1 MAAETVSELYFRLG
15 LDYSDLKSDI
25 IDAEKTLTQNLQQ
38 INRQEEMLKLKANI
52 ELNGVEEGIQSSQ
65 ALQIQLKA
73 LEEQMVLQ
81 RDKIN
86 LTSAAYEEMRNAQG
100 DTAEITQKLSLQ
112 LEQEKFVMSELERQT
127 RELTE
132 QSKIA
137 IGVQWELLG
146 LIEPAIKG
154 IDSYIAAG
162 HAIPIPHVK
171 AVAAAAIGLGA
182 ILVGTIEATGEVK
195 DSIEK
200 VDALNIDNAQ
210 ANVSNSMQAI
220 HDTSIKTAEDIDKAF
235 AKTSANMQAHLE
247 KTATDIFIDN
257 AGDFFRIAFLM
268 TNETESFSEALQA
281 INSQAVFMSTEWG
294 KEAVVT
300 LGTLKTIDAAANSII
315 SFTKPSVEAFRELKT
330 QADELNLSLNKT
342 QKFTAIVDL
351 AGADYNDVRDYVRG
365 VQDAVIKGDSSDP
378 EVIAMDKYNVSIQNA
393 NGTLLSFDKTLE
405 NLYQGFL
412 KAREAGEA
420 EAYVIMTNGQ
430 AVQDV
435 LPFFERLA
443 DAEEKFGK
451 IKRSTSDYAGLDEL
465 STRLKLVDVQSKELE
480 SALESLTVPLANF
493 AAESK
498 FDYYK
503 KITELIEDNRE
514 AILKW
519 EFVLI
524 EALKRVKTF
533 LGEMSDYAIEALT
546 SPDDYFGVTDKIQ
559 SFISAI
565 DDTLGVTEKL
575 NKVLSADTNSSI
587 FDDAQKDL
595 EDYLAANE
603 RARADTEQTADEINS
618 GLSYS
623 YNRIAEYKKEL
634 ASLRIESM
642 FGDDDYQ
649 KSLAELS
656 VWYQEAL
663 RDARHYAEERL
674 IIAELYLEKRKQ
686 IEQKHQQEIQK
697 IIDETADI
705 EYEKT
710 HSAFEKQLRDIEK
723 WKQAQL
729 KKAGTAKEASAIIA
743 NAAAKEA
750 QAFENEMDRIR
761 GKVQSLEEKIFEQ
774 THSQRDIDI
783 MKLQKEVNEMIEDGL
798 KNNLGAA
805 YFQRVG
811 VYQKNALAKINQNSI
826 GNESYLANPN
836 NTLVTLPQ
844 RNFANDLQ
852 ADIDRVMASY
862 NSPLK
867 DFNVDSALNI
877 DTTQFDSSMLDAT
890 NATSAFTD
898 SLQIANQKIGDL
910 QFNLPATSDSANS
923 LDNITQIF
931 TNSALPEISKQFA
944 NIAQSSQT
952 PTNNITV
959 QSPNINISLGGA
971 YVFDN
976 AMKNQ
981 LTNDISTE
989 VATAIKSAVER
1000 ATINN
1005 YGY

>member
-1 MAAETVSELYFRLG
+1 MEDATLAHNTQGLENAMNKQKEILSETFSSAFVPVAYDMLPKITEQLGRLTDVINNNADAIQFIAETAANAALAVTDFGVSLVEAFGAATEFLAKYFELGDKNKEAFFESLKPFDVEDLRKLSTADDYIKLVAPDLSKDIELYESGAAKKIRDEAL
-15 LDYSDLKSDI
+15 
-25 IDAEKTLTQNLQQ
+25 DAERKKLETAIETLKTDAEQKLKEAETIFSKEKIPNDFEREAAKTNYKSQINKQLQADITETTRISHLAEREINGKFNLLEDLVKTLGTKTNKELKKYWADSDEKNKILGETSNTGEIPLTTAEQQ
-38 INRQEEMLKLKANI
+38 AHDSRLNSLQEEL
-52 ELNGVEEGIQSSQ
+52 
-65 ALQIQLKA
+65 
-73 LEEQMVLQ
+73 
-81 RDKIN
+81 R
-86 LTSAAYEEMRNAQG
+86 R
-100 DTAEITQKLSLQ
+100 LQ
-112 LEQEKFVMSELERQT
+112 LETRFGQQT
-127 RELTE
+127 Y
-132 QSKIA
+132 A
-137 IGVQWELLG
+137 
-146 LIEPAIKG
+146 
-154 IDSYIAAG
+154 
-162 HAIPIPHVK
+162 K
-171 AVAAAAIGLGA
+171 AVEELKIQR
-182 ILVGTIEATGEVK
+182 
-195 DSIEK
+195 EK
-200 VDALNIDNAQ
+200 Q
-210 ANVSNSMQAI
+210 
-220 HDTSIKTAEDIDKAF
+220 
-235 AKTSANMQAHLE
+235 
-247 KTATDIFIDN
+247 
-257 AGDFFRIAFLM
+257 
-268 TNETESFSEALQA
+268 LQA
-281 INSQAVFMSTEWG
+281 A
-294 KEAVVT
+294 
-300 LGTLKTIDAAANSII
+300 
-315 SFTKPSVEAFRELKT
+315 
-330 QADELNLSLNKT
+330 
-342 QKFTAIVDL
+342 
-351 AGADYNDVRDYVRG
+351 
-365 VQDAVIKGDSSDP
+365 
-378 EVIAMDKYNVSIQNA
+378 
-393 NGTLLSFDKTLE
+393 
-405 NLYQGFL
+405 
-412 KAREAGEA
+412 
-420 EAYVIMTNGQ
+420 
-430 AVQDV
+430 
-435 LPFFERLA
+435 
-443 DAEEKFGK
+443 
-451 IKRSTSDYAGLDEL
+451 
-465 STRLKLVDVQSKELE
+465 
-480 SALESLTVPLANF
+480 
-493 AAESK
+493 
-498 FDYYK
+498 
-503 KITELIEDNRE
+503 
-514 AILKW
+514 
-519 EFVLI
+519 
-524 EALKRVKTF
+524 EALKQAHPKEYQEELDLINKNF
-533 LGEMSDYAIEALT
+533 NA
-546 SPDDYFGVTDKIQ
+546 
-559 SFISAI
+559 
-565 DDTLGVTEKL
+565 KL
-575 NKVLSADTNSSI
+575 AK
-587 FDDAQKDL
+587 
-595 EDYLAANE
+595 
-603 RARADTEQTADEINS
+603 
-618 GLSYS
+618 
-623 YNRIAEYKKEL
+623 IAE
-634 ASLRIESM
+634 
-642 FGDDDYQ
+642 Q
-649 KSLAELS
+649 
-656 VWYQEAL
+656 
-663 RDARHYAEERL
+663 
-674 IIAELYLEKRKQ
+674 
-686 IEQKHQQEIQK
+686 QQEKVNSLIE
-697 IIDETADI
+697 ETADI

-729 KKAGTAKEASAIIA
+729 KKAGTAKEAAAIIA

-805 YFQRVG
+805 YFQRVD